1 MTLIGLVILS
11 GFSCR
16 RRLHSVA
23 MPYKL
28 GRKEGVGSFPEVQ
41 LKPSVLLKTL
51 DLHLVAEQESCHL
64 LDHVCLGRGGSLPSR
79 LMVVSWCLPGGPV
92 FATDFAFALPFPL
105 SGRAGQG
112 RAGQGRAGQ
121 RRAGQGRAG
130 QGRQGRAGQGRAG
143 QGRAGQGRA
152 GQGRAGQ
159 GRAGRAGQGRAGQG
173 RAGQGRAGQG
183 RAGQGRAGQ
192 GRAGQGRAGQGR
204 AGQGRAGQGRA
215 GQGRAGQGRAGQGR
229 AGHRA
234 GHRAGRAGQGR
245 TGQSRAGQAGQGTE
259 DSVLAKNAPCELRGT
274 DAINS
279 LNIDFSMSLVH

>member
-1 MTLIGLVILS
+1 MSLIGLVILS

-79 LMVVSWCLPGGPV
+79 LMVVPWCLPGGLRPV

-105 SGRAGQG
+105 SGLFC
-112 RAGQGRAGQ
+112 
-121 RRAGQGRAG
+121 
-130 QGRQGRAGQGRAG
+130 
-143 QGRAGQGRA
+143 
-152 GQGRAGQ
+152 
-159 GRAGRAGQGRAGQG
+159 
-173 RAGQGRAGQG
+173 
-183 RAGQGRAGQ
+183 
-192 GRAGQGRAGQGR
+192 
-204 AGQGRAGQGRA
+204 
-215 GQGRAGQGRAGQGR
+215 
-229 AGHRA
+229 
-234 GHRAGRAGQGR
+234 
-245 TGQSRAGQAGQGTE
+245 TGAAAAMDAAEGTE

-274 DAINS
+274 DAING